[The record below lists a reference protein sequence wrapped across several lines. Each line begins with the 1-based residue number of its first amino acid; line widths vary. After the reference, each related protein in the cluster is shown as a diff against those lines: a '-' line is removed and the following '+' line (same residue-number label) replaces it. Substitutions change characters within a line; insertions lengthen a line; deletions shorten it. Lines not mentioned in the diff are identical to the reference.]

1 MPRGEED
8 GVAPAR
14 NGPGQSTP
22 TIRARELAERLKEL
36 RLARGLT
43 VESVAKDLLVSASKI
58 SRLENAQRRASS
70 RDVRDLCLLY
80 GIPHDERDRL
90 MELATLA
97 QEKDWYQ
104 AADIAPEYQTYV
116 GLELAAS
123 EILNCQSNLVNG
135 LLQTADYAR
144 ALLETNRPRRDD
156 LDSFVEAAVAVRLR
170 RQQEVLH
177 RPEQPARLRAV
188 IDESALRRPIADPAT
203 MAAQIERLVD
213 CQHLPN
219 VTVQVIPLSRRGG
232 HPGLDGRFSV
242 LRFADP
248 AIPDT
253 VYVEGL
259 LGELFLNGENDLVR
273 YVEIFEYLSEHVAQ
287 SPSASLDTLHE
298 IHQFWTTLRQ

>member
-1 MPRGEED
+1 M
-8 GVAPAR
+8 APAR
-14 NGPGQSTP
+14 SGPGQSTP

-43 VESVAKDLLVSASKI
+43 VEAVAKDLLVSASKI

-80 GIPHDERDRL
+80 GVPHAERDRL

-116 GLELAAS
+116 GLELAAT

-144 ALLETNRPRRDD
+144 ALLATNRPWRED
-156 LDSFVEAAVAVRLR
+156 LDAFVEAAVAVRLR
-170 RQQEVLH
+170 RQEEVLH
-177 RPEQPARLRAV
+177 RAENPATLRAV
-188 IDESALRRPIADPAT
+188 IDESALRRPIADAPT
-203 MAAQIERLVD
+203 MAAQIERLIE
-213 CQHLPN
+213 CQDLPN

-259 LGELFLNGENDLVR
+259 LGELFLNGDNDLAK
-273 YVEIFEYLSEHVAQ
+273 YLEFFEYLSQSVAQ
-287 SPSASLDTLHE
+287 PPAASLATLHE
-298 IHQFWTTLRQ
+298 LHEFWTSLPQ